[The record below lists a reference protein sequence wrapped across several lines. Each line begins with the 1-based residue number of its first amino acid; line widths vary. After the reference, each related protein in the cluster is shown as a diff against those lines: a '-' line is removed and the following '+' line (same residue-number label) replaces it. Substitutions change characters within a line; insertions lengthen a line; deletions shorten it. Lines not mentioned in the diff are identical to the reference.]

1 MFTSTLP
8 SKYDSA
14 GLEVFKPVRPI
25 RIMNGT
31 PPQNPAEGP
40 SFEDLHK
47 RFREFKHATNNALAI
62 ILALGEMTQRNPDH
76 GKRLTQVVSEK
87 GGQIV
92 TQLREL
98 DELFKARASLN
109 QGGK

>member
-1 MFTSTLP
+1 MVTPTLP
-8 SKYDSA
+8 PKYA
-14 GLEVFKPVRPI
+14 TEGMETFRPVRTI

-31 PPQNPAEGP
+31 PPSNSAEGP
-40 SFEDLHK
+40 TFEELHK

-92 TQLREL
+92 SQLRDL
-98 DELFKARASLN
+98 DEAFRQRAAL
-109 QGGK
+109 QPKE

>member
-1 MFTSTLP
+1 MVTPTLP
-8 SKYDSA
+8 PKYDPA
-14 GLEVFKPVRPI
+14 GLENFRPVRPI

-31 PPQNPAEGP
+31 PPSNPAEGP
-40 SFEDLHK
+40 TFEELHK

-98 DELFKARASLN
+98 DEAFRQRASLHQ
-109 QGGK
+109 QGK